1 MFERFTKRARAVVVA
16 AVDGARDA
24 GSGEVRPEH
33 LLEAILADGGGVA
46 VAVLTEL
53 GAAPDE
59 MRAALQ
65 RSRARRPGELD
76 EGDAEALKVLG
87 IDLDEVVRRIERD
100 LGGGSRPRRGHLP
113 FAKGSKKSLEL
124 SLREALRLGD
134 GFIGTEHLLLGL
146 VRSGDPVVRDAL
158 AAFDIR
164 PDVLRTAIAAT
175 ERRRTG

>member
-1 MFERFTKRARAVVVA
+1 MFERFTRRARVVVTN
-16 AVDGARDA
+16 AVEGARDA
-24 GSGEVRPEH
+24 GAGEVRPEH
-33 LLEAILADGGGVA
+33 VLEAILAERNGVA

-53 GAAPDE
+53 GAPPDE

-65 RSRARRPGELD
+65 RSRSRRPGDLD
-76 EGDAEALKVLG
+76 EDDAEALKVLG

-100 LGGGSRPRRGHLP
+100 LGGGTRPRRGHLP
-113 FAKGSKKSLEL
+113 FTKGCKKSLEL

-146 VRSGDPVVRDAL
+146 VRSGDPVVHETL
-158 AAFDIR
+158 AAFDIE
-164 PDVLRTAIAAT
+164 PDTLRAAVAAT